1 MDDMPSPS
9 FPGFFRLFLFLFCR
23 DLYRGDNERLVPGVQ
38 CRIFGWQH
46 MKPVETMV
54 SNGCLR
60 IVSVD

>member
-9 FPGFFRLFLFLFCR
+9 FPGFFRLFFFLFCL
-23 DLYRGDNERLVPGVQ
+23 DLYRSDNERLVPGVQ
-38 CRIFGWQH
+38 CCILGWQH

-54 SNGCLR
+54 GEFRFR